1 MTSKAQEIMR
11 LCSCTLIA
19 YGPNT
24 GKMQILP
31 GEGECKTIFEEI
43 KKGLWKEELLEI
55 KAHLIAEQEAQRA
68 AAAAREAKIAAIEG
82 LKEIK
87 TAIYDRQRYRRE
99 FNAMMDDEFN
109 DGARAPKLPTADVD
123 ALLAKY
129 PRAAAYIKA
138 ESYSYAAHDVKSM
151 SGAKAIE
158 KIINGE
164 DYAAALADMEA
175 EWSAYVN
182 EHMWD

>member
-1 MTSKAQEIMR
+1 MTGKALEIMKYCN
-11 LCSCTLIA
+11 CSLITL
-19 YGPNT
+19 GPNV
-24 GKMQILP
+24 GKMQIVP
-31 GEGECKTIFEEI
+31 ETPEGKKICGEINKGMLREEA
-43 KKGLWKEELLEI
+43 LEI

-109 DGARAPKLPTADVD
+109 DGACPPKPPKANVD
-123 ALLAKY
+123 ELMAKY

-138 ESYSYAAHDVKSM
+138 ENYSYAAHDVKS
-151 SGAKAIE
+151 KAGKIALE

>member
-1 MTSKAQEIMR
+1 MTGKAQEIMR
-11 LCSCTLIA
+11 LCSCTLIT

-24 GKMQILP
+24 GKMQIVP
-31 GEGECKTIFEEI
+31 ETPEGKKICDEIGKGMWREEAQ
-43 KKGLWKEELLEI
+43 EI
-55 KAHLIAEQEAQRA
+55 KAHLIAERDAKAA
-68 AAAAREAKIAAIEG
+68 AAAAREAKIDAIEG

-87 TAIYDRQRYRRE
+87 SAIYDRQRYRCE

-109 DGARAPKLPTADVD
+109 DGTRAPKLPTADVD

-151 SGAKAIE
+151 SGAKALE

>member
-1 MTSKAQEIMR
+1 MTGKALEIMKYCN
-11 LCSCTLIA
+11 CSLITL
-19 YGPNT
+19 GPNV
-24 GKMQILP
+24 GKMQIVP
-31 GEGECKTIFEEI
+31 ETPEGKKICGEINKGMWREEA
-43 KKGLWKEELLEI
+43 LEI

-109 DGARAPKLPTADVD
+109 DGACPPKPPKADVD
-123 ALLAKY
+123 ELMAKY

-138 ESYSYAAHDVKSM
+138 ESYSYAEHDVKSNA
-151 SGAKAIE
+151 GKKALE
-158 KIINGE
+158 KIINAE
-164 DYAAALADMEA
+164 DYEKAIADMET
-175 EWSAYVN
+175 EWTAHVDK
-182 EHMWD
+182 HMWD

>member
-11 LCSCTLIA
+11 LCSCTLIT

-24 GKMQILP
+24 GKMQTLP
-31 GEGECKTIFEEI
+31 GSDEGKALFDEI
-43 KKGLWKEELLEI
+43 KKGMWKEELLEI

-138 ESYSYAAHDVKSM
+138 ENYSYAAHDVKSM
-151 SGAKAIE
+151 SGAKALE